1 MAHTNPMATIA
12 TENNAIYSLGTQ
24 QRSGERNKTSKFR
37 DIETS
42 IQSNMRNKH
51 DKFHNVY
58 TQNWFKLVHK
68 LSSRS
73 HILLLE

>member
-1 MAHTNPMATIA
+1 MAPTNPMATIA

-24 QRSGERNKTSKFR
+24 QMSGGKERKTSKFR

-58 TQNWFKLVHK
+58 TKLV
-68 LSSRS
+68 
-73 HILLLE
+73 

>member
-1 MAHTNPMATIA
+1 MAPMIRSSHTIA

-24 QRSGERNKTSKFR
+24 QRSGEKKKTSKFR

-58 TQNWFKLVHK
+58 TKLV
-68 LSSRS
+68 
-73 HILLLE
+73 

>member
-1 MAHTNPMATIA
+1 MNAIKMPPHSQQRPQFAIADTIA
-12 TENNAIYSLGTQ
+12 TRFAENVPRNATEVGGKEI
-24 QRSGERNKTSKFR
+24 KTSKFR

-58 TQNWFKLVHK
+58 TKLV
-68 LSSRS
+68 
-73 HILLLE
+73 